1 MRKAVFF
8 DRDGVINID
17 YGFVGKIENYDLVQ
31 GVPQALH
38 HLKELGF
45 LLVLVTNQSGIARGK
60 YTEADFFKVTQFLQ
74 ENLRIADA
82 CFDGIYFCP
91 HHPEA
96 PLAQYRQECECR
108 KPKPGMFK
116 KAAID
121 LDIDLSQSIMVG
133 DHATDLI
140 AAKNAGISKLYLVGE
155 HIKTEKE
162 LIEGC
167 ICYQD
172 LSKMVQN
179 LEIEK
184 SNNKVLENNVI

>member
-91 HHPEA
+91 PHPEA

-184 SNNKVLENNVI
+184 K

>member
-17 YGFVGKIENYDLVQ
+17 YGFVGKIENYDLVP

-38 HLKELGF
+38 QLKELGY

-116 KAAID
+116 KAAQDLGID
-121 LDIDLSQSIMVG
+121 LNKSIMVG
-133 DHATDLI
+133 DHATDLM
-140 AAKNAGISKLYLVGE
+140 AAKNAGISNLYLVGE

-162 LIEGC
+162 QVEGC
-167 ICYQD
+167 ICYKD
-172 LSKMVQN
+172 LSEMVHN
-179 LEIEK
+179 FESEK
-184 SNNKVLENNVI
+184 K

>member
-108 KPKPGMFK
+108 KPKPGMFYSAERDLK
-116 KAAID
+116 ID
-121 LDIDLSQSIMVG
+121 LHYSVMIG
-133 DHATDLI
+133 DHATDLF
-140 AAKNAGISKLYLVGE
+140 AARRAGISSLFLIGE
-155 HIKTEKE
+155 HLKEESPLCPEAVCYKTIGEVVEFIRKN
-162 LIEGC
+162 
-167 ICYQD
+167 Q
-172 LSKMVQN
+172 
-179 LEIEK
+179 
-184 SNNKVLENNVI
+184 

>member
-45 LLVLVTNQSGIARGK
+45 FLVLVADQSGVARGK
-60 YTEADFFKVTQFLQ
+60 YSDADFFNVTQYL
-74 ENLRIADA
+74 LVYWWISDA

-96 PLAQYRQECECR
+96 PLAQYRQDCECR

-167 ICYQD
+167 FCYQD
-172 LSKMVQN
+172 LSEMVQN

-184 SNNKVLENNVI
+184 K